1 MKYRIVKHTSAYFG
15 RPMYVVQHKF
25 LGLFWI
31 NSPQANKRG
40 LPYAKFYDFREAEA
54 FVEFL
59 RTDKRI
65 HKEVVKVFE

>member
-1 MKYRIVKHTSAYFG
+1 
-15 RPMYVVQHKF
+15 MYVVQHKF

-40 LPYAKFYDFREAEA
+40 LPYAKFYDFQEAEA

-59 RTDKRI
+59 RSDKRVY
-65 HKEVVKVFE
+65 KEVVKVFE